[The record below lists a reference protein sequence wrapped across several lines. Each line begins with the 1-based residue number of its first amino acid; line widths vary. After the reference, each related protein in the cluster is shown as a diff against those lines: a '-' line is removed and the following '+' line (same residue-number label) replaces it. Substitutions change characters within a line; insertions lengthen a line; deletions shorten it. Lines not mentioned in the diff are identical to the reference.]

1 LGSSLWVISEL
12 LAGQLSCPLHPRKQ
26 TGAVQ
31 SAMSAKGQQ
40 DMVNKISITFAV
52 ISRQSF

>member
-1 LGSSLWVISEL
+1 
-12 LAGQLSCPLHPRKQ
+12 
-26 TGAVQ
+26 
-31 SAMSAKGQQ
+31 MSAKGQQ